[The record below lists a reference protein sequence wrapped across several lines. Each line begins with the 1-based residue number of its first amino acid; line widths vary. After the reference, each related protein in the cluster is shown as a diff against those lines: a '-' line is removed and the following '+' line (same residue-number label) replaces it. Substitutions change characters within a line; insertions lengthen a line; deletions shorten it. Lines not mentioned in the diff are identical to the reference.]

1 MDAPG
6 RFDILISYGQL
17 KHLHACVL
25 VRHDQHEGRLNVGV
39 VGGEHHAHRTS
50 HPVFL
55 LTALV
60 DLCLPEVSRT
70 TSLEVPLPQHSSSFQ
85 IGILRKL
92 ERIKSPQKFDIRQPA
107 FM

>member
-6 RFDILISYGQL
+6 RFHILISYGQL

-25 VRHDQHEGRLNVGV
+25 VRHDQHEGGLNVGV

-60 DLCLPEVSRT
+60 HLCLPAVSI
-70 TSLEVPLPQHSSSFQ
+70 LPASSSFWMVR
-85 IGILRKL
+85 GASLL
-92 ERIKSPQKFDIRQPA
+92 
-107 FM
+107 